1 MSDPSRPLVI
11 VGGTTETIR
20 GVPRLRANEAYLRAV
35 EQAGG
40 LPLLAPP
47 YPELV
52 AALVA
57 RADGIVLVGGEDVD
71 PARYGAARHPRTE
84 ASAPARDAMEL
95 ALVQAARGARV
106 PLLAICRGL
115 QVLNVALGGTLVQDI
130 PSERAGAVG
139 HHPPGARDARS
150 HNVRVAADS
159 RLSRLLQAD
168 SLPVNSLH
176 HQAVDRLGRGLRAVA
191 HADDGILEA
200 AEATDPR
207 WWAIG
212 VQWHPEELT
221 ATASPW
227 DRRLF
232 EAFVEA
238 ATARRTSAAAA
249 PR

>member
-1 MSDPSRPLVI
+1 MPEPSRPLVI
-11 VGGTTETIR
+11 VGGSTETIR
-20 GVPRLRANEAYLRAV
+20 DVGRVRTNEAYLRAV

-57 RADGIVLVGGEDVD
+57 RADGIMLVGGEDVD
-71 PARYGAARHPRTE
+71 PARYGAARHARTE

-130 PSERAGAVG
+130 PSERAGAVA
-139 HHPPGARDARS
+139 HNPPGARDARS
-150 HNVRVAADS
+150 HDVRVAADS

-168 SLPVNSLH
+168 LLTVNSLH

-191 HADDGILEA
+191 HSDDGIVEA
-200 AEATDPR
+200 AEATDPK
-207 WWAIG
+207 WWAVG

-221 ATASPW
+221 ATSAPW

-238 ATARRTSAAAA
+238 AMEHRTPAGARR
-249 PR
+249 

>member
-11 VGGTTETIR
+11 VGASTETIR
-20 GVPRLRANEAYLRAV
+20 NVPRVRANDAYLRAV

-52 AALVA
+52 AALIA
-57 RADGIVLVGGEDVD
+57 RADGVVLVGGEDVD
-71 PARYGAARHPRTE
+71 PARYGAARHPKTE
-84 ASAPARDAMEL
+84 AAAPERDAMEL
-95 ALVQAARGARV
+95 AMVQAARGACV

-130 PSERAGAVG
+130 PSERDGAVA
-139 HHPPGARDARS
+139 HDPPGARDARS
-150 HNVRVAADS
+150 HDVRIAADS
-159 RLSRLLQAD
+159 QLSRLLGTD
-168 SLPVNSLH
+168 SLTVNSLH

-191 HADDGILEA
+191 HADDGIVEA
-200 AEATDPR
+200 AEATDPK
-207 WWAIG
+207 WWAVG

-221 ATASPW
+221 ATSGPW

-238 ATARRTSAAAA
+238 AAARRGSSGA
-249 PR
+249 R